1 MVERAQQ
8 AAFTIHFEIA
18 CRPDGRGADI
28 TGENGIFI
36 GKMTDLLRQILRVN
50 GFIAG
55 FSQIVEPFSRVAIVL
70 QRLIEEVVIGFL
82 FQQRQQR
89 LQRRF
94 NIAHQRHVDLTV
106 CADAAGVDVD
116 LDNFRVGWVEGAIG
130 ELGTQQD
137 QGIGVHHGVEAR
149 REANQP
155 GHAHIVRV
163 VVLHVLFAAQG
174 VDDGGFNFGCELH
187 QFWWAPAQPLPH
199 MSAILLE

>member
-70 QRLIEEVVIGFL
+70 QRLIEEVAIGFL
-82 FQQRQQR
+82 P
-89 LQRRF
+89 
-94 NIAHQRHVDLTV
+94 
-106 CADAAGVDVD
+106 AA
-116 LDNFRVGWVEGAIG
+116 
-130 ELGTQQD
+130 
-137 QGIGVHHGVEAR
+137 
-149 REANQP
+149 
-155 GHAHIVRV
+155 
-163 VVLHVLFAAQG
+163 AA
-174 VDDGGFNFGCELH
+174 
-187 QFWWAPAQPLPH
+187 AP
-199 MSAILLE
+199 SASI